1 MCIPNEIP
9 IVFHNGS
16 NYDYIIKELAKDFE
30 EKFELLGEN
39 TEKYKTIFVPIA
51 KRIYKNW

>member
-1 MCIPNEIP
+1 MYIPNEIP

-39 TEKYKTIFVPIA
+39 TEKYKTIFVPIV
-51 KRIYKNW
+51 KRIYKN